1 MFTTWFTECFKPT
14 VGNCCSEKKNSFNI
28 LLLIDNA
35 SGHLGALMEMYMF
48 TDTKFTL

>member
-1 MFTTWFTECFKPT
+1 MVYSWCINVLNLLLGTIAQ
-14 VGNCCSEKKNSFNI
+14 KKNSFNI

-35 SGHLGALMEMYMF
+35 SGHLGALMEMYLF